1 MLSGVSACPS
11 PRDHKRLMDDGDVQL
26 LSNVRMSYIRADFL
40 APLSPTSA
48 HTPEKWRA
56 IPRIWWG

>member
-1 MLSGVSACPS
+1 
-11 PRDHKRLMDDGDVQL
+11 MDDGDVQL